1 MANPSL
7 NELKL
12 TVKFRGIKGYKSMSE
27 DELLGVLE
35 ESGSLKENE
44 NNFDDTKPKID
55 FSKSRIKRLEEIF
68 MK

>member
-7 NELKL
+7 NKLKL

-27 DELLGVLE
+27 DELICVLQ

-55 FSKSRIKRLEEIF
+55 FSKSRIKEIRKKL
-68 MK
+68 MN